1 MKSYLFMLAQMD
13 TTSGQ
18 EAGIWE
24 PVVTF
29 LEVLVASASTL
40 GILLGAAIIL
50 MNPADDEKRVT
61 GVQTI
66 CGSLMGLAIALL
78 AVPLFN
84 LIDGWMQVGSG

>member
-1 MKSYLFMLAQMD
+1 MKTYLFMMLAQMD

-40 GILLGAAIIL
+40 GIVVGTLMIM
-50 MNPADDEKRVT
+50 MNPTDDEKRVI
-61 GVQTI
+61 GWQTVA
-66 CGSLMGLAIALL
+66 GSATGLAMAML
-78 AVPLFN
+78 AVPLFH
-84 LIDGWMQVGSG
+84 LVDGWMTTD

>member
-50 MNPADDEKRVT
+50 INPTDDEKRVI
-61 GVQTI
+61 GWQTI
-66 CGSLMGLAIALL
+66 GGSVMGLAIALM
-78 AVPLFN
+78 AVPLYE
-84 LIDGWMQVGSG
+84 LIDGWMTGG